1 MTKYKKENKF
11 LQGEKKEDID
21 KEKNG
26 RGKKDINKKEM
37 KIKRIIT

>member
-1 MTKYKKENKF
+1 MTKYKQENKF

-21 KEKNG
+21 KEKLEEE
-26 RGKKDINKKEM
+26 KKDINKKEM